1 MRKRVQGCGRFWKK
15 NVQSENR
22 GVESGGAPAAR
33 RTPHIDFRRE
43 GGYYVSPG
51 NAPKW
56 WNWQTRHLE
65 GVVGKPVR
73 VQIPPSAP
81 SQYQKGFRLSAEVPF
96 FVKSDFWS
104 HFGPAG
110 LICVTET

>member
-1 MRKRVQGCGRFWKK
+1 MFTPNTGETQTGQIMCYKTGHIICCQH
-15 NVQSENR
+15 
-22 GVESGGAPAAR
+22 R
-33 RTPHIDFRRE
+33 RTLRIDFRRE
-43 GGYYVSPG
+43 GGYYISPG

-81 SQYQKGFRLSAEVPF
+81 AFTPHCKASQGYRSYGWLAIGEGCP
-96 FVKSDFWS
+96 
-104 HFGPAG
+104 P
-110 LICVTET
+110 